1 MLRKRYIRQK
11 NNTQR
16 KHYFFCPANYLYET
30 YVERGS
36 HMTNAGKAAFLNLY
50 RTYELEADRTK
61 KELQI
66 WRERAEETALT
77 GECAERIRYFT
88 QLLQTKYRACLASRL
103 LAEDVI
109 NQAPTPR
116 DRLLLRLHYVDGL
129 SLEAVAEQ
137 MDLST
142 RQIMRL
148 HKAVM
153 DVLEVPQVR
162 GGVEQAAFEEALTRL
177 AA

>member
-1 MLRKRYIRQK
+1 
-11 NNTQR
+11 
-16 KHYFFCPANYLYET
+16 
-30 YVERGS
+30 
-36 HMTNAGKAAFLNLY
+36 MTNASKAAYLGLY
-50 RTYELEADRTK
+50 RTYELEADRTRA
-61 KELQI
+61 ELQF
-66 WRERAEETALT
+66 WRERTEEGLLAEENV
-77 GECAERIRYFT
+77 RRVRYYT

-103 LAEDVI
+103 LVEEAI
-109 NQAPTPR
+109 NRAPTPR

-129 SLEAVAEQ
+129 SLEAVAEK

-148 HKAVM
+148 HKGIM
-153 DVLEVPQVR
+153 DGLEVPQVR